1 MEFNYLLGVVKKAL
15 VVNQLKS
22 AESESERLSTSS
34 MTYKL
39 NTNRGGKPDKGGSSR
54 VLRIWGLSRLLVRP
68 AMCRGEKGGSG
79 FRKVA
84 TKKQQYQAK
93 YPERAAVPG
102 KEPKNVSSSVSW
114 QRQVSHAWRGGRE
127 SGQKEER

>member
-1 MEFNYLLGVVKKAL
+1 MEG
-15 VVNQLKS
+15 
-22 AESESERLSTSS
+22 R
-34 MTYKL
+34 
-39 NTNRGGKPDKGGSSR
+39 
-54 VLRIWGLSRLLVRP
+54 
-68 AMCRGEKGGSG
+68 RGESG

-93 YPERAAVPG
+93 YPERAAVLG

-127 SGQKEER
+127 SGQKEEREVKMDIVSRKSKDRLNARLQCYLRDRIERVIWNLA